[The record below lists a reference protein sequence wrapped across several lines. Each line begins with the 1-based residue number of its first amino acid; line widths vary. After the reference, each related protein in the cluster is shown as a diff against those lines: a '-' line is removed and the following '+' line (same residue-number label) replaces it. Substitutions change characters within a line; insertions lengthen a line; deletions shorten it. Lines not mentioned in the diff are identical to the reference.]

1 MDVYLFPGQ
10 GSQKKGMGLGLFEK
24 YTHLVRQADQVV
36 GYSVKELCLEDPY
49 NVLDQTQ
56 YAQVALYVVNCLY
69 YLEELRN
76 RRVQP
81 SILIGHSLGELN
93 SLFAAGVYDFI
104 TGIELVAK
112 RGSLMQQISGG
123 TMAAV
128 VGLELAQLKNLLL
141 NFGFERIDIANLNSP
156 LQTVIAGPIKDIER
170 AKLILEKNGA
180 EIVIPL
186 KVNAAFHSRYM
197 HEVGEKF
204 AVFLKDYEFSEPKI
218 PVISNYSAR
227 PYQPNNII
235 VNLSRQISN
244 PVRWTDSITYL
255 LQEEPK
261 SIFMETGSKKI
272 LTKMVE
278 QIKAS
283 IG

>member
-1 MDVYLFPGQ
+1 
-10 GSQKKGMGLGLFEK
+10 MGLGLFDK

-36 GYSVKELCLEDPY
+36 GYSIKELCLEDTH

-69 YLEELRN
+69 YLEELRQTG
-76 RRVQP
+76 VQP
-81 SILIGHSLGELN
+81 TILIGHSLGELN
-93 SLFAAGVYDFI
+93 SLFVAGVYDFI

-112 RGSLMQQISGG
+112 RGSLMQQMSGG

-128 VGLELAQLKNLLL
+128 LGLELAKLKNLLL

-156 LQTVIAGPIKDIER
+156 QQTVIAGPIEDIER

-180 EIVIPL
+180 QIVIPL

-197 HEVGEKF
+197 HEAGEKF

-227 PYQPNNII
+227 PYQLNDVI
-235 VNLSRQISN
+235 VNLSRQISS

-255 LQEEPK
+255 LQQQPK
-261 SIFMETGSKKI
+261 SNFMEVGSKKS